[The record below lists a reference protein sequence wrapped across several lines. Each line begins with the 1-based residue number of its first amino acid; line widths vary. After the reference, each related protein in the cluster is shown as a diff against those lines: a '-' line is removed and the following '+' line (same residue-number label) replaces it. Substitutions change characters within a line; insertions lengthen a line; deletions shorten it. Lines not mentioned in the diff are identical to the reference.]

1 MADDLLTGGG
11 EAPLQPG
18 TPRPAN
24 TITDERLMEIVN
36 AVYTPT
42 VWSDTLVQGTP
53 DIPGKMNALE
63 QYIATLTEVNRDM
76 ALAVIALRD
85 SVSQTIYQTT
95 EPTIT
100 VYRIGCVGIIN
111 CLNYNVP
118 ATGWRKVVTLPDDL
132 ASATSIV
139 SSIVQNNATVG
150 YLQVE
155 GRSIA
160 ISCSSTNIVAGSLVY
175 PIMN

>member
-85 SVSQTIYQTT
+85 SVS
-95 EPTIT
+95 
-100 VYRIGCVGIIN
+100 RIPPISV
-111 CLNYNVP
+111 
-118 ATGWRKVVTLPDDL
+118 
-132 ASATSIV
+132 
-139 SSIVQNNATVG
+139 
-150 YLQVE
+150 
-155 GRSIA
+155 
-160 ISCSSTNIVAGSLVY
+160 SCSEFTRMSLNGSMGQVNFTKNGITLNWMDESGNKQQKALFW
-175 PIMN
+175 PQ

>member
-85 SVSQTIYQTT
+85 SVLQHNAALVGNRLAFQWRDTHSPYSGQVGVL
-95 EPTIT
+95 IT
-100 VYRIGCVGIIN
+100 VDGSAVAFVPRI
-111 CLNYNVP
+111 
-118 ATGWRKVVTLPDDL
+118 
-132 ASATSIV
+132 
-139 SSIVQNNATVG
+139 
-150 YLQVE
+150 
-155 GRSIA
+155 
-160 ISCSSTNIVAGSLVY
+160 
-175 PIMN
+175 